1 LKPGGI
7 DIFIFDKKLFMK
19 TSFFILVTVI
29 AISTSQAYSQAM
41 GTTYKKAL
49 GVKVWDGAGITY
61 KSFGASK
68 NAVELIGYFYRS
80 GARITGLY
88 EIHNDISGAPGLKW
102 YVGPGAH
109 VGFYS
114 SRYGDGTFAGID
126 GVLGLDL
133 KINKAPINLSIDWQ
147 PSFEFGETRGFIGSW
162 GGLGIRYAF

>member
-1 LKPGGI
+1 
-7 DIFIFDKKLFMK
+7 MK
-19 TSFFILVTVI
+19 SSLFILFVTLI
-29 AISTSQAYSQAM
+29 FSSTSAYSQAM
-41 GTTYKKAL
+41 GATYKNAL
-49 GVKVWDGAGITY
+49 GVKVWDGAGITF

-68 NAVELIGYFYRS
+68 NAVELIGYFYRN

-88 EIHNDISGAPGLKW
+88 EIHGDISGAPGLKW

-114 SRYGDGTFAGID
+114 SRYGGGTFAGID

-133 KINKAPINLSIDWQ
+133 KINRVPINLSIDWQ

-162 GGLGIRYAF
+162 GGVGVRYAF